1 LSRDVTS
8 LRGRF
13 LAYLD
18 MLFVDHGIFRIIY
31 NNLYALPGGL
41 YRCSHPSPGQIR
53 RYQRRYGIRT
63 VINLRGADKT
73 RRYALEEQ
81 TCAELGIQL
90 VNCKGLKSRS
100 APDVDAI
107 FRLLDVF
114 ERIEYP
120 ALVHCK
126 SGADRGGIAAAF
138 YRIFRLGEPVAQA
151 MHELGWRYGHFRSSK
166 AGVLDFFFENYLADN
181 RREPVDFKTWLTTR
195 YDQKALQAHYKS
207 HGWADFVVDSVL
219 HRE

>member
-1 LSRDVTS
+1 
-8 LRGRF
+8 
-13 LAYLD
+13 
-18 MLFVDHGIFRIIY
+18 MLFVDHGIFRVFY
-31 NNLYALPGGL
+31 NNLHPLPGGL
-41 YRCSHPSPGQIR
+41 YRSSHPAPWQIR
-53 RYQRRYGIRT
+53 RYQKRYGIRT
-63 VINLRGADKT
+63 IINLRGPDQT
-73 RRYALEEQ
+73 RRYALEEH

-100 APDVDAI
+100 APDPQAI
-107 FRLLDVF
+107 FRLLEVF

-138 YRIFRLGEPVAQA
+138 YRIFRLGEPVDQA

-166 AGVLDFFFENYLADN
+166 AGVLDFFFENYLAEN
-181 RREPVDFKTWLTTR
+181 RRDPVDFMAWLTTR
-195 YDQKALQAHYKS
+195 YDHKALQTRYKS
-207 HGWADFVVDSVL
+207 HGWADFVVDNVL